1 MKREKVMH
9 NNRAL
14 RICPSKCV
22 HQNQLLTY
30 IFPLLAETQVRHFYF
45 VIVFSYAKINIFF
58 ALNYILILLF
68 TLTLEIF
75 SMHLCSIFLHLFFY
89 YIISFIIFKNWNRK
103 SNKNVAIL
111 AFFLHLFLFI
121 TSYQLSYLKIEI
133 TKAIKMLQF

>member
-1 MKREKVMH
+1 MH

-68 TLTLEIF
+68 TLTLVCLHFYCLITF
-75 SMHLCSIFLHLFFY
+75 LLC
-89 YIISFIIFKNWNRK
+89 
-103 SNKNVAIL
+103 
-111 AFFLHLFLFI
+111 
-121 TSYQLSYLKIEI
+121 
-133 TKAIKMLQF
+133 